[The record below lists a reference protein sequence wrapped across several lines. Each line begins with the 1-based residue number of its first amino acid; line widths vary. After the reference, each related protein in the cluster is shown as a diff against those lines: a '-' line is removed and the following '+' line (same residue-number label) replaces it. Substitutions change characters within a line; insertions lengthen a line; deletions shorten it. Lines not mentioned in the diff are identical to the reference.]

1 MKKAIV
7 FVLLAIGASS
17 CVKLGTNYYCQ
28 CTISYKAGGT
38 GSYKGAENTKGNADQ
53 DCKDKIT
60 MEESNGNT
68 ASCDVKQDK

>member
-7 FVLLAIGASS
+7 FAMLTLGASS

-28 CTISYKAGGT
+28 CNITLKNGGT
-38 GSYKGAENTKGNADQ
+38 SSYKGANNTKGNADQ
-53 DCKDKIT
+53 DCKEKVT

-68 ASCDVKQDK
+68 ASCSVKQD